1 MLFKKKLILQNACL
15 FVVVS
20 KISQL
25 NVSRFY
31 KCFNLV
37 KSFEMFAVEI
47 PCTDMC
53 AITPYCKIFI
63 PMSQLKCF
71 LIKSG
76 CHLFLG
82 IRLWLDMYVIT
93 YILLVWS
100 SWVVLFFFDNYKYLT
115 RIRNIIVYINYNQ

>member
-1 MLFKKKLILQNACL
+1 MLFKKKLILQNARL

-20 KISQL
+20 KIFQL

-47 PCTDMC
+47 PCTDMF
-53 AITPYCKIFI
+53 AITPNCKIFN
-63 PMSQLKCF
+63 PMSQLKYF

-82 IRLWLDMYVIT
+82 IGLWLDMYVNT

-100 SWVVLFFFDNYKYLT
+100 IIFYLGIPFFFVCLGSF
-115 RIRNIIVYINYNQ
+115 IFS